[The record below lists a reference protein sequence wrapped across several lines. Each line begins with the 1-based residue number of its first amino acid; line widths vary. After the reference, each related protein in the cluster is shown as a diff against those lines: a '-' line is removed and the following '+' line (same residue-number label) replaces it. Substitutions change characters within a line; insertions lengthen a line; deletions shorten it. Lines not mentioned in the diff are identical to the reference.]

1 VQGVVTTTL
10 NLFRQGG
17 GGFIGW
23 LDGRRVR
30 IRRLTY
36 RIVFLGRSI
45 WINEPGNTRRSVHQP
60 ERENKM
66 SERLRH
72 EGTECAAADHR

>member
-1 VQGVVTTTL
+1 VANTL
-10 NLFRQGG
+10 DLFRQGDV
-17 GGFIGW
+17 GFIGW
-23 LDGRRVR
+23 LDVRRVR
-30 IRRLTY
+30 IGRLTY

-45 WINEPGNTRRSVHQP
+45 WINEPGNTTRSVHEP

-72 EGTECAAADHR
+72 EGTECAAAGNR

>member
-1 VQGVVTTTL
+1 MVSTL
-10 NLFRQGG
+10 KLFRHAAV
-17 GGFIGW
+17 GFIGW

-30 IRRLTY
+30 IRSLTY
-36 RIVFLGRSI
+36 RIIFLGRSI
-45 WINEPGNTRRSVHQP
+45 WINEPGNTRRSVHEP

-72 EGTECAAADHR
+72 EGTECAAAGHR